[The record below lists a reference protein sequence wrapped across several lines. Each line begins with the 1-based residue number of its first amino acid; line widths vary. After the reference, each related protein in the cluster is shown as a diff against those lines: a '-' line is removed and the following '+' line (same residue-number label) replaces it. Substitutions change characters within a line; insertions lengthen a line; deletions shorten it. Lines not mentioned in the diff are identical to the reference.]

1 MHMKK
6 RIIRLFAIACILVC
20 TIIGATGCS
29 TIDRAVVN
37 IKSDISGGLQR
48 TITVYTAD
56 GKELATYEGKI
67 DIETNSGGYVKF
79 DFDGKRYIYYNCF
92 VETIADIN

>member
-56 GKELATYEGKI
+56 GKKIANYEGKI
-67 DIETNSGGYVKF
+67 DIDTNDGGYVKF
-79 DFDGKRYIYYNCF
+79 DFEGKRYIYYNCF